1 MNAKKNNKGF
11 TLIELL
17 VVVAII
23 ALLASVVMAS
33 LNSARAKARDAQRL
47 SDMNQLKI
55 AFELFYLD
63 YGHYPSFTYEN
74 VSNSGEQIGD
84 DNGPI
89 EQAIAPYMTSIPK
102 DPSHDGTNYFYA
114 FDSQHCIDPP
124 SEGQC
129 NMTCSQG
136 WAGVLAFH
144 KAETNSFKLRKD
156 TCSGGDQDIGNSDY
170 NISMEQ
176 NGL

>member
-1 MNAKKNNKGF
+1 MLKRNKGF

-47 SDMNQLKI
+47 SDMNQIKI
-55 AFELFYLD
+55 AFELFYSD
-63 YGHYPSFTYEN
+63 HGHYPSFTYKN

-89 EQAIAPYMTSIPK
+89 EIALAPYLTSIPK
-102 DPSHDGTNYFYA
+102 DPLHDGTNYFYA

-124 SEGQC
+124 SAGQC
-129 NMTCSQG
+129 HTMTCSAG
-136 WAGVLAFH
+136 WAGVLAFN
-144 KAETNSFKLRKD
+144 KAETTSFSFRKD
-156 TCSGGDQDIGNSDY
+156 TCSGGDQGIENASY
-170 NISMEQ
+170 NISMEE